1 MQLRFR
7 GHDKIKKSFRCYG
20 NGVPIDRTHLE
31 YPLRL
36 QRDRCNNARI
46 KEHPYNDVRDY
57 TPQPHVI

>member
-1 MQLRFR
+1 MLR

-36 QRDRCNNARI
+36 QRDRCSNAR
-46 KEHPYNDVRDY
+46 KEVHLCNYVRDY
-57 TPQPHVI
+57 TLQPRVI